1 MWVFDATPLI
11 YLAKTESLAHLTAV
25 DERCVIPE
33 RVAEEVI
40 DAGIDGGYPDARR
53 VERHVENGLLETVAA
68 EETDLFSRL
77 QRNPKLSDADRA
89 VLAAAADADG
99 VAIMDESHG
108 RAVADTEDVTT
119 RGTAYVVLWLVRE
132 GEIGAADGRET
143 IDAMLDNGWYCAP
156 DMYAKLVGKLEELA
170 V

>member
-99 VAIMDESHG
+99 VAIMDEVHG